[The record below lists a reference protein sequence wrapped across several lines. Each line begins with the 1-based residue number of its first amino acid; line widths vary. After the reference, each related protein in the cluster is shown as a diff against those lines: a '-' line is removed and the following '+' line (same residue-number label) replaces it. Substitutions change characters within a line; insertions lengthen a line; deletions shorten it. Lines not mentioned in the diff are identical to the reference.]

1 MAKCSDRCR
10 MNCQVAAGRGYL
22 IYALNIQGFLFLP
35 LAPSTLVYLE
45 ELVQLGQLT
54 QQMPNNI
61 FPNCVLRPTV
71 FHAYFHAVYLPWQD
85 WRLPQ
90 ALTIVPYVPEE
101 VVGHRCGTLCS
112 SLNDLS
118 QRLGCKFFPVSGFH
132 LIESQVPAERL
143 WLQGQ
148 VHPYGEFVFL
158 IDVAD
163 YRKRLN
169 LALAME
175 ESDVLAD
182 GTV

>member
-1 MAKCSDRCR
+1 MIKCSDRCR
-10 MNCQVAAGRGYL
+10 VSCQVAAGRGYL
-22 IYALNIQGFLFLP
+22 IYALDIKGFLFLP

-45 ELVQLGQLT
+45 DLVQLSQLT
-54 QQMPNNI
+54 QQMTNNI
-61 FPNCVLRPTV
+61 LPNCVLRPKV

-85 WRLPQ
+85 WCLPQ
-90 ALTIVPYVPEE
+90 VLTIVPYAPEK
-101 VVGHRCGTLCS
+101 VVAHRCGTLCS

-118 QRLGCKFFPVSGFH
+118 QRLGRKFFPVSGFH
-132 LIESQVPAERL
+132 LIEYQTPAEQLR
-143 WLQGQ
+143 LQGQ
-148 VHPYGEFVFL
+148 VHPYGEFTFL

-163 YRKRLN
+163 YRERLN